1 MSEEFRPFGME
12 DYTRVENPLD
22 TQVGGAHYKGCGMQP
37 IELSEGVRMF
47 PSTSSVLRYIVRHKE
62 KNGKQDLLKIFH
74 YCDFIEKYNNWYF
87 GFGEEARIGLTKEA
101 DRLFYKF
108 INSNPQLDNN
118 QIQVIL
124 GIQYKDLEAIR
135 TYTLKEIEEI
145 YPESLVGM

>member
-12 DYTRVENPLD
+12 DYTKVENPLD

-74 YCDFIEKYNNWYF
+74 YCDFIEKYYNWYLGVEDDPTGDKTNF
-87 GFGEEARIGLTKEA
+87 
-101 DRLFYKF
+101 LFYKF
-108 INSNPQLDNN
+108 IKSNPQLDNN

-124 GIQYKDLEAIR
+124 AIQYEDLETIR
-135 TYTLKEIEEI
+135 THTLKEIEEI

>member
-12 DYTRVENPLD
+12 DYIKEENPLD

-47 PSTSSVLRYIVRHKE
+47 PSTSSILRYVVRHKE

-74 YCDFIEKYNNWYF
+74 YCDFIEKYNNWYLGVEDDPTGSKTNF
-87 GFGEEARIGLTKEA
+87 
-101 DRLFYKF
+101 LFYKF
-108 INSNPQLDNN
+108 IKSNPQLDNN

-124 GIQYKDLEAIR
+124 AIQYEDLETIR
-135 TYTLKEIEEI
+135 THTLKEIEEN
-145 YPESLVGM
+145 YPENLQDK